1 MFLKIRKK
9 YKNSRFLKTIS
20 QIEENSSSVFVIGFI
35 RKKTGVEKKKI
46 KSGKTIDFSE
56 ALFEDDTGII
66 PLKLWANFATMF
78 KNGDCVVLEDGFS
91 STFLGKSYIT
101 TGNRGTISKI

>member
-1 MFLKIRKK
+1 M
-9 YKNSRFLKTIS
+9 
-20 QIEENSSSVFVIGFI
+20 
-35 RKKTGVEKKKI
+35 EKKKI

-78 KNGDCVVLEDGFS
+78 KNGDCLLIEDVFS
-91 STFLGKSYIT
+91 YTFNGESYIT
-101 TGNRGTISKI
+101 TGIRENLKKI